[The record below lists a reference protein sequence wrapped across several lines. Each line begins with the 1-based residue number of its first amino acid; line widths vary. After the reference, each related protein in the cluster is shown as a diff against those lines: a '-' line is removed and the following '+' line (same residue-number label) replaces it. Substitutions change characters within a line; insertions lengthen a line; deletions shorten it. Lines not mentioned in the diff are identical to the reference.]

1 MPHGKRV
8 CAMRIIYCLSY
19 FAKLK
24 GLLGKRYIRE
34 HDYYVFMP
42 CKAIHTFAMRFA
54 IDVIFCDK
62 TGQLL
67 KYYRQLPPNRIVF
80 VSKAFFTIEFMSDK
94 PLNEQQL
101 QQVIE
106 ACTANDSLN
115 KKQINW
121 I

>member
-1 MPHGKRV
+1 MN
-8 CAMRIIYCLSY
+8 ITYCLSP

-24 GLLGKRYIRE
+24 GLLGKRFLAE
-34 HDYYVFMP
+34 HHCYVFAP
-42 CKAIHTFAMRFA
+42 CKAIHTFGMSFA
-54 IDVIFCDK
+54 IDVIFCDR
-62 TGQLL
+62 TGHIL

-80 VSKAFFTIEFMSDK
+80 VSKAFFTIEFVSDK

-101 QQVIE
+101 QQVIDT
-106 ACTANDSLN
+106 CTALNSHN